1 MTSFGKRTGAALLA
15 LVASACTGLSPGVK
29 VRAFVDSGEP
39 APMVEST
46 AGPAFVERPLT
57 DGLGDLGL
65 GLSVLEPAHED
76 PIPTPWSSLTRPRRQ
91 EASAV
96 DLPTSLHA
104 RPGYDLGEGWQLG
117 LWTGTDYMENGL
129 GGFVAGVDVL
139 DNWAATDSLLTV
151 SCAYGLGEG
160 TSLCGTAAAAR
171 IQDTGLAS
179 SLGDAD
185 LAWFV
190 VGFQFQF

>member
-1 MTSFGKRTGAALLA
+1 MTSCGRSMGAALIALA
-15 LVASACTGLSPGVK
+15 ASSCAGLAPGVK
-29 VRAFVDSGEP
+29 VRAFVDSGNR
-39 APMVEST
+39 ADVVESAT
-46 AGPAFVERPLT
+46 GPAFLERPLT
-57 DGLGDLGL
+57 EGLGDLGL
-65 GLSVLEPAHED
+65 GLSVLEPAEEV
-76 PIPTPWSSLTRPRRQ
+76 PVPTPWSQVSPPRR
-91 EASAV
+91 EDAWVA

-117 LWTGTDYMENGL
+117 LWTGTDFMENGL
-129 GGFVAGVDVL
+129 GGLVAGVDVF
-139 DNWAATDSLLTV
+139 DNWAATDSLLTI

-179 SLGDAD
+179 SLDDAD

-190 VGFQFQF
+190 LGLQFQF